1 MILLGITTRRTM
13 KKLNYYFTLFLVIFI
28 TLFSFFNMF
37 QIVKLSDQVITIVVE
52 NLLPSLLPFMILIS
66 LCLSL
71 GILNLFSYIMQWFFM
86 PLFSL
91 SPIMSSIY
99 FISFFCGYPTNVKM
113 MKEAYQLGYLG
124 KDELQHLLG
133 IASFSSISFIFVS
146 LRIPHPHIIYIC
158 HIIPS
163 ILMATVYHKKHKR
176 QTLEESLVFLRK
188 PHTSFVTAL
197 KSSLLSS
204 CYAFIFI
211 LGYML
216 VFQFLGHA
224 LSFFIKNQLLLAMIQ
239 GVLEFSSGNLQL
251 LTFPHTPFIYALV
264 CGNLSFSGVS
274 VLMQTDN
281 LLEGIEYSFLK
292 YVKARIFHATISFII
307 CYLAFT
313 FLIL

>member
-1 MILLGITTRRTM
+1 M

-37 QIVKLSDQVITIVVE
+37 QIVKLSNQVITIVVE

-71 GILNLFSYIMQWFFM
+71 GILNLFSYIMQWLFT

-113 MKEAYQLGYLG
+113 MKEAYELQYINQE
-124 KDELQHLLG
+124 ELQHLLS
-133 IASFSSISFIFVS
+133 IASFSSLSFIFIS
-146 LRIPHPHIIYIC
+146 LKISHPEIVYIC
-158 HIIPS
+158 HVLPS
-163 ILMATVYHKKHKR
+163 ILMATVYHKKQKR
-176 QTLEESLVFLRK
+176 QTLQESLAFLHK
-188 PHTSFVTAL
+188 PHISFVTAL
-197 KSSLLSS
+197 KNSLISS

-216 VFQFLGHA
+216 VFQFLANA
-224 LSFFIKNQLLLAMIQ
+224 LSFFITDDFILAMIQ
-239 GVLEFSSGNLQL
+239 GVLEFSSGNLKL
-251 LTFPHTPFIYALV
+251 LTFPHTPLIYSLV
-264 CGNLSFSGVS
+264 CFNLSFSGIS

-281 LLEGIEYSFLK
+281 LLENINYSFFK
-292 YVKARIFHATISFII
+292 YVKARLFHATLSFLF
-307 CYLAFT
+307 CYLTFT
-313 FLIL
+313 FLIP

>member
-1 MILLGITTRRTM
+1 M

-71 GILNLFSYIMQWFFM
+71 GILNLFSYIIQWFFM

-124 KDELQHLLG
+124 KEELQHLLG

-146 LRIPHPHIIYIC
+146 LRLPHPHIIYIC

-176 QTLEESLVFLRK
+176 QTLEESLIFLRK

-281 LLEGIEYSFLK
+281 LLEGIEYSFFK
-292 YVKARIFHATISFII
+292 YVKARIFHAILSFII